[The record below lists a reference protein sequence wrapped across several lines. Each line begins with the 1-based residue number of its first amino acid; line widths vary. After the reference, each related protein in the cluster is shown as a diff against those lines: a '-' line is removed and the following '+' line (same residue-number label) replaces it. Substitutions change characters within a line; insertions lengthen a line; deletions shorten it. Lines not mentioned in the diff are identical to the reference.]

1 MPHKRWSECKPHF
14 EFVRT
19 KRWSTIVR
27 SGMFRSALTTT
38 VERLSSILPKGNA
51 DVALH
56 RGARRRARRWSLDAE
71 IELVSPGQGSG
82 LAINA
87 SVGGLRIALDRG
99 VPLDE
104 ICTLRVR
111 TTPEHETIEHARV
124 VWSQA
129 QPDGY
134 VLGLAFVD
142 APAA

>member
-1 MPHKRWSECKPHF
+1 M
-14 EFVRT
+14 
-19 KRWSTIVR
+19 
-27 SGMFRSALTTT
+27 TTA
-38 VERLSSILPKGNA
+38 VDRLSSILPKGNA
-51 DVALH
+51 DAALH

-104 ICTLRVR
+104 VCTLRVR
-111 TTPEHETIEHARV
+111 TAPERETIEHARV
-124 VWSQA
+124 VWSRA

-134 VLGLAFVD
+134 VLGLAFVE
-142 APAA
+142 APQG

>member
-1 MPHKRWSECKPHF
+1 M
-14 EFVRT
+14 
-19 KRWSTIVR
+19 VR
-27 SGMFRSALTTT
+27 SDLTTA
-38 VERLSSILPKGNA
+38 VDRLSSILPKGNA
-51 DVALH
+51 DAALH

-104 ICTLRVR
+104 VCTLRVR
-111 TTPEHETIEHARV
+111 TAPERETIEHARV
-124 VWSQA
+124 VWSRA

-134 VLGLAFVD
+134 VLGLAFVE
-142 APAA
+142 APQG